1 MAKLSYLEAIHQGLD
16 QAMER
21 DKDVF
26 VLGEDVGKK
35 GGVFGVTLGLQA
47 KYGEARVLDTPLAE
61 SNIVGTSIGASRYV
75 HHLAV
80 AFTVHYITLKVLNLY
95 LLLHQV

>member
-35 GGVFGVTLGLQA
+35 GGVFGVTLGLIFDSA
-47 KYGEARVLDTPLAE
+47 KGVSSTRASPYFACKPKVTPKTPPFLP
-61 SNIVGTSIGASRYV
+61 TSSPNTNTSLSLSIA
-75 HHLAV
+75 
-80 AFTVHYITLKVLNLY
+80 
-95 LLLHQV
+95 

>member
-35 GGVFGVTLGLQA
+35 
-47 KYGEARVLDTPLAE
+47 
-61 SNIVGTSIGASRYV
+61 
-75 HHLAV
+75 V
-80 AFTVHYITLKVLNLY
+80 AFSESL
-95 LLLHQV
+95 